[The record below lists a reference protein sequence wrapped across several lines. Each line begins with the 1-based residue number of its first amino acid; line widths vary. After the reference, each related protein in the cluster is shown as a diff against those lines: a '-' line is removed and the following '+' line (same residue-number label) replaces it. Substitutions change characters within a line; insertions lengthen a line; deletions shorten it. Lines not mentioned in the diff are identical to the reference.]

1 MVKKRK
7 KKRGKYPTIKEFSE
21 KVLKPIVSELKEK
34 QVWQA
39 VDAKDGVHTIF
50 EEQPTKNLEPAPTRL
65 DVLMGE
71 FESELNRVINKLKAT
86 F

>member
-1 MVKKRK
+1 MVKVKKRK
-7 KKRGKYPTIKEFSE
+7 RKAKTDPFTST
-21 KVLKPIVSELKEK
+21 
-34 QVWQA
+34 WQA

-50 EEQPTKNLEPAPTRL
+50 EEAPTKNLEPAPTRL

-71 FESELNRVINKLKAT
+71 FESELNRVISKLKAT